1 MKKLFYILML
11 CLSLP
16 AFAQST
22 FRPDADTLKK
32 LELSLPG
39 WTRAESRSI
48 RLKGAPAEFSR
59 AWRIVFTR
67 EIAVRK
73 DAKNNRRA
81 KGMILVYLLPRKA
94 QILSEKNAAAML
106 KFFNWESAPNDLEQ
120 YETYL
125 GTGRGYLWYAKS
137 DIGRLNFLKD
147 TLKLS
152 GGEDMMRKMADALN
166 EEDYQLYSARVA
178 VEYFRGKGDAAV
190 PYLLRAVQEWEEEH
204 AKEPAA
210 APLPHL
216 FALKLAGGDKA
227 RAALMK
233 FAYSKKRPVAEAAIG
248 RLLTEPCDAPDKF
261 YLTVMRLPAFTEEA
275 LNVFRRKKKGKE
287 ILEELRKL
295 SQRPR
300 SLQQYSLVL
309 AALREFG
316 QGKSV
321 PEYDSAN
328 HIMFQV
334 MRKGDTPD
342 TPQFVT
348 FEDTTLVSEGAMEAA
363 ERRRIAD
370 FTKQLL
376 TSRDRE
382 TAVVAALSLATY
394 TPPSKQ
400 ISDAYVKR
408 VRRIG
413 CELLSK
419 MPVDERQRIF
429 QLLDKNLTET
439 RDRASLRRVAKEIGV
454 RL

>member
-1 MKKLFYILML
+1 MKNLFYILL
-11 CLSLP
+11 VCLSLP
-16 AFAQST
+16 VFAQST

-39 WTRAESRSI
+39 WTRAESCSV

-59 AWRIVFTR
+59 AWCIVFTR

-73 DAKNNRRA
+73 DAKTNRRA
-81 KGMILVYLLPRKA
+81 KGMILVYLLPRKD

-120 YETYL
+120 YEMYL
-125 GTGRGYLWYAKS
+125 GTGRGYHWYAKS

-190 PYLLRAVQEWEEEH
+190 PYLLRSVQEWEEEH
-204 AKEPAA
+204 VKDSSA

-227 RAALMK
+227 RAALIK
-233 FAYSKKRPVAEAAIG
+233 FAYSKKRSVAEAAIG

-261 YLTVMRLPAFTEEA
+261 YLTVMRVPAFTEEA
-275 LNVFRRKKKGKE
+275 LNVFRRKKKGRE
-287 ILEELRKL
+287 ILGELRKIA
-295 SQRPR
+295 SRPR

-316 QGKSV
+316 EGKSV

-328 HIMFQV
+328 HIMFRV

-348 FEDTTLVSEGAMEAA
+348 FEDTTLVSESAMEAA
-363 ERRRIAD
+363 ERKRIAE
-370 FTKQLL
+370 FSKQLL

-382 TAVVAALSLATY
+382 AAVIAALSLATY
-394 TPPSKQ
+394 TPPSKE
-400 ISDAYVKR
+400 ISEAYRDR

-413 CELLSK
+413 CELLLK
-419 MPVDERQRIF
+419 MPADERQRIF
-429 QLLDKNLTET
+429 QLLNRSLTDT